1 MTSWATALRERL
13 NPRGDEA
20 VTPESLGDPRAAA
33 RFLGFAFVA
42 GALLA
47 LVSMALPQPPG
58 TDVPGLFAIDGV
70 ALALGAFLLARGP
83 RITNIEIAGVLFIA
97 TLLVSLGIHF
107 TEQRTGV
114 YSLFYVWIALEAVF
128 FLSRRAA
135 FLQIIPMA
143 IALALVLADERPPGA
158 EEQWAI
164 TVGTVL
170 LVGVL
175 VGLLKAHAERLIARL
190 ADAAHSDPLTELR
203 NRRGFQE
210 LLAVEL
216 DRGRR
221 TGHPVSLLV
230 ADLDHFKRVNDELG
244 HPAGDKVLQA
254 FAAQMRR
261 LSRSIDTTA
270 RLGGEEFA
278 LLLPET
284 PKHDA
289 LLVAERLR
297 RAVRTAFVDGQV
309 PLTVSIGVAC
319 SPDDGSTPDD
329 LLRAGDQALYAA
341 KQLGRDRSVLFNS
354 EVVADL
360 LRGDQP
366 AGSQAP
372 GQLSAVLVLAETI
385 DVRDSG
391 TAQHSQA
398 VGRYARA
405 AAAELGL
412 PPPVVERLALAGVL
426 HDVGKI
432 GVGDEILRKP
442 GPLNEEEWAE
452 MRKHPELGARLL
464 AGAGLADLAE
474 WVFAHH
480 ERLDASGYP
489 LGLGDEQIPLEAR
502 VLAVA
507 DAYEAMTSARPY
519 SPALSHEEAAAEL
532 RRCAGTQF
540 DPRVVEALLAA
551 LPQTGRQPAEGR
563 EALHVTPGG

>member
-1 MTSWATALRERL
+1 M
-13 NPRGDEA
+13 
-20 VTPESLGDPRAAA
+20 
-33 RFLGFAFVA
+33 
-42 GALLA
+42 
-47 LVSMALPQPPG
+47 
-58 TDVPGLFAIDGV
+58 
-70 ALALGAFLLARGP
+70 
-83 RITNIEIAGVLFIA
+83 
-97 TLLVSLGIHF
+97 
-107 TEQRTGV
+107 
-114 YSLFYVWIALEAVF
+114 
-128 FLSRRAA
+128 
-135 FLQIIPMA
+135 
-143 IALALVLADERPPGA
+143 
-158 EEQWAI
+158 
-164 TVGTVL
+164 
-170 LVGVL
+170 
-175 VGLLKAHAERLIARL
+175 
-190 ADAAHSDPLTELR
+190 
-203 NRRGFQE
+203 
-210 LLAVEL
+210 
-216 DRGRR
+216 
-221 TGHPVSLLV
+221 

-254 FAAQMRR
+254 FAGQMRR

-284 PKHDA
+284 AKHDA

-297 RAVRTAFVDGQV
+297 RAVRSAFVDGQV

-360 LRGDQP
+360 PARRP
-366 AGSQAP
+366 AGRSQAP

-385 DVRDSG
+385 DIRDSG

-412 PPPVVERLALAGVL
+412 SPPVVERLALAGVL

-442 GPLNEEEWAE
+442 GPLNDEEWAQ

-519 SPALSHEEAAAEL
+519 SPPCPTRRPRPSCAAA
-532 RRCAGTQF
+532 
-540 DPRVVEALLAA
+540 
-551 LPQTGRQPAEGR
+551 PAPSS
-563 EALHVTPGG
+563 TPL

>member
-58 TDVPGLFAIDGV
+58 TDVPGLFAVDGV

-83 RITNIEIAGVLFIA
+83 RITTIEIAGVLFIA

-190 ADAAHSDPLTELR
+190 ADAARTDPLTGLH
-203 NRRGFQE
+203 NRRGF
-210 LLAVEL
+210 
-216 DRGRR
+216 RGAAGGRARAGAGARASGEPARR
-221 TGHPVSLLV
+221 RP
-230 ADLDHFKRVNDELG
+230 R
-244 HPAGDKVLQA
+244 PLQA
-254 FAAQMRR
+254 ASTTGSATRPATPRCRRFADPARR
-261 LSRSIDTTA
+261 LSRQHRHAA
-270 RLGGEEFA
+270 RIGGEEFA
-278 LLLPET
+278 LHPSRDRPSTT
-284 PKHDA
+284 PP
-289 LLVAERLR
+289 RG
-297 RAVRTAFVDGQV
+297 RAAARGRVRTRSRTARCRSRSRF
-309 PLTVSIGVAC
+309 GVAALTRRTA
-319 SPDDGSTPDD
+319 STPDA

-341 KQLGRDRSVLFNS
+341 KQLGRDRIVLYNA

-360 LRGDQP
+360 LRGDASRP
-366 AGSQAP
+366 SRRPSQLA
-372 GQLSAVLVLAETI
+372 AVLVLAEAL
-385 DVRDSG
+385 DLRDYG
-391 TAQHSQA
+391 HRPALA
-398 VGRYARA
+398 DRRPLRRA
-405 AAAELGL
+405 ASPRELGL
-412 PPPVVERLALAGVL
+412 PPAVVERVRLAGVL

-432 GVGDEILRKP
+432 GVPD
-442 GPLNEEEWAE
+442 
-452 MRKHPELGARLL
+452 
-464 AGAGLADLAE
+464 ADPA
-474 WVFAHH
+474 A
-480 ERLDASGYP
+480 
-489 LGLGDEQIPLEAR
+489 
-502 VLAVA
+502 
-507 DAYEAMTSARPY
+507 
-519 SPALSHEEAAAEL
+519 SPA
-532 RRCAGTQF
+532 R
-540 DPRVVEALLAA
+540 
-551 LPQTGRQPAEGR
+551 
-563 EALHVTPGG
+563 